1 MGKLNVT
8 VLRYLSKEDFRILT
22 AIEMGMKNHELVPGA
37 LVAAIASLK
46 AGGVHKLLRELCK
59 HKLLTYERGK
69 RFDGYRLTN
78 MGYDY
83 LALKSLTLRGSVS
96 GFGNQIG
103 VGKESNI
110 YTIGDE
116 EGNPMCLKLHR
127 LGRICFRNVKE
138 KRDYHG
144 KRHKM
149 SWLYLSRISA
159 TREFAY
165 MKALYDRGFPVPRP
179 IDFNRHCVIM
189 ELVDGYPLTNVCE
202 VGNVEALYDDLMNL
216 IVRLGNCG
224 VIHGDFNEFN
234 IMITEAD
241 QKPILIDFP
250 QMVSTSHPNAEMYF
264 DRDVQGVRDLF
275 RRKFGYESEEYPKF
289 SDLEREDELDRE
301 VLCSG
306 YGFTKEMEEDL
317 HKEYHQKDAEEEED
331 GNCEEASD
339 EEYQDSVAGDLNE
352 VEIEECRK
360 KLEQEI
366 KFAEEKPAPPVP
378 KSTKEEKNSSIL
390 KYIASMSAEEMETP
404 FNAEEEDIFKDA
416 LDHTVDQEPFPEPVP
431 IAAVPLESDNAF
443 SDDNRSLS
451 SNELIT
457 NEQDDKLAELNPNS
471 REYRMIMVR
480 KLLDDAKSARSYSTT
495 ASTIAPSVVSDRIKN
510 GLRQQEKKDQKK
522 RAVPKGEASA
532 VRRMRKD
539 NNAVVKEYRGWDF

>member
-59 HKLLTYERGK
+59 HKLLSYERGK
-69 RFDGYRLTN
+69 RYDGYRLTN
-78 MGYDY
+78 TGYDY
-83 LALKSLTLRGSVS
+83 LALKSLTLRGSIS

-110 YTIGDE
+110 YTVVDE
-116 EGNPMCLKLHR
+116 QETPLCLKLHR
-127 LGRICFRNVKE
+127 LGRVCFRNVKE

-165 MKALYDRGFPVPRP
+165 MKALYDRDFPVPKP

-234 IMITEAD
+234 VMITEQD

-264 DRDVQGVRDLF
+264 DRDVQGVRELF
-275 RRKFGYESEEYPKF
+275 RKKFGYESEEYPKF

-306 YGFTKEMEEDL
+306 YGFSKEMEEDVL
-317 HKEYHQKDAEEEED
+317 NEYHQISEKMED
-331 GNCEEASD
+331 DEEAGSD
-339 EEYQDSVAGDLNE
+339 EDYQESVTGELDEA
-352 VEIEECRK
+352 EIEECRK

-366 KFAEEKPAPPVP
+366 KFSQEKHEPI
-378 KSTKEEKNSSIL
+378 KTRTEDKNSSIL
-390 KYIASMSAEEMETP
+390 KYIASMPAGEMESP
-404 FNAEEEDIFKDA
+404 YGGEEEEIFKDA
-416 LDHTVDQEPFPEPVP
+416 LDSVVEQPFPEPSQTIPRIP
-431 IAAVPLESDNAF
+431 IESNKNDI
-443 SDDNRSLS
+443 DDAHSIS

-457 NEQDDKLAELNPNS
+457 NEEEDRLAELDPNS
-471 REYRMIMVR
+471 REFRMLMVR
-480 KLLDDAKSARSYSTT
+480 KLLDDTRSARSYSTS

-510 GLRQQEKKDQKK
+510 GLRLQEKKDQKK

-539 NNAVVKEYRGWDF
+539 NNGIVKEYRGWDF

>member
-83 LALKSLTLRGSVS
+83 LALKSLTLRGSIS

-110 YTIGDE
+110 YTVGDE
-116 EGNPMCLKLHR
+116 EGTPLCLKLHR
-127 LGRICFRNVKE
+127 LGRVCFRNVKE

-144 KRHKM
+144 KRHRM

-179 IDFNRHCVIM
+179 IDFNRHCVVM

-234 IMITEAD
+234 VMITEQD
-241 QKPILIDFP
+241 QQPILIDFP

-264 DRDVQGVRDLF
+264 DRDVQGVRELF
-275 RRKFGYESEEYPKF
+275 RKKFGYESEEYPKF
-289 SDLEREDELDRE
+289 SDLERDDELDKE

-306 YGFTKEMEEDL
+306 YGFTKEMEDDVL
-317 HKEYHQKDAEEEED
+317 KEYHQINESED
-331 GNCEEASD
+331 EDDEASD
-339 EEYQDSVAGDLNE
+339 EDYQDSVADGMDE
-352 VEIEECRK
+352 GEIEECRK
-360 KLEQEI
+360 KLEEEI
-366 KFAEEKPAPPVP
+366 KFAEEKPANIQ
-378 KSTKEEKNSSIL
+378 TKHADKNSSIL
-390 KYIASMSAEEMETP
+390 KYIASMSPGDMEKP
-404 FNAEEEDIFKDA
+404 FNEEEEDVFKDA
-416 LDHTVDQEPFPEPVP
+416 LEDISAGEPFKEPSQSNSLQGPVGT
-431 IAAVPLESDNAF
+431 NAEENER
-443 SDDNRSLS
+443 DDVCSVS

-457 NEQDDKLAELNPNS
+457 NELDDNLTDLDPNS

-480 KLLDDAKSARSYSTT
+480 KLLDDARSARSYSTT
-495 ASTIAPSVVSDRIKN
+495 ASTIAPSVVTDRIRN
-510 GLRQQEKKDQKK
+510 GLRLQEKKDQKK

-539 NNAVVKEYRGWDF
+539 NNGIVKEYRGWEF